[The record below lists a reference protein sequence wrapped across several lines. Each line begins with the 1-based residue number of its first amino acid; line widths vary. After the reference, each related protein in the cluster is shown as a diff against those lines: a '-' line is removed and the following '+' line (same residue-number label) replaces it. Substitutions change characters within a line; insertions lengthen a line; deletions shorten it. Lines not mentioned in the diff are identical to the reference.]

1 MLKPFLFKLLSRNTS
16 LAPIVYFV
24 KEDSE
29 QRASALKILSN
40 FCKDPCAFYMLS
52 TADSIVAACELLMA
66 VNMAKPLSESECRHC
81 VNIISTLSAD
91 ACSRSKIRRCG
102 ALRKLVAMIR
112 ESHSQSERSSVSWC
126 LTHFKQTIKSSIFFF
141 LSYFTF
147 WTTFNMTIWVW
158 SCCCM
163 RAWCRCWCV
172 N

>member
-1 MLKPFLFKLLSRNTS
+1 M
-16 LAPIVYFV
+16 

-66 VNMAKPLSESECRHC
+66 VNMTKPLSESECRHC

-112 ESHSQSERSSVSWC
+112 ESHSQSERSSVRCFLYAIYNLRYIYSFDF
-126 LTHFKQTIKSSIFFF
+126 LAFSHSEQLSIRQSEHGTVAVRGSGADASS
-141 LSYFTF
+141 
-147 WTTFNMTIWVW
+147 
-158 SCCCM
+158 
-163 RAWCRCWCV
+163 
-172 N
+172 